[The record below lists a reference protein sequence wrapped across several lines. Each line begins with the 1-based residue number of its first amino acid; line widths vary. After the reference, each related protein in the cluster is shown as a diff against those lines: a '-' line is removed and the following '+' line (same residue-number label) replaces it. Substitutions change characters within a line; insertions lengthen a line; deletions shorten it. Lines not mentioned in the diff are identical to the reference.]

1 MQIQEQKHGAVAVL
15 RPEGPVVNEHAEELK
30 SRLLQALRDNL
41 GRVVLDAAAI
51 PFIDSQG
58 LEALVDVTN
67 EMGRSGQWLKL
78 CAAKKTIRQ
87 VLDLTGLSPQFE
99 HFEDTNSA
107 VRSFL

>member
-15 RPEGPVVNEHAEELK
+15 KPEGPVVKEHAEELK
-30 SRLLQALRDNL
+30 NRLLQALRDNL

-67 EMGRSGQWLKL
+67 EMARSGQWLKL
-78 CAAKKTIRQ
+78 CAARKTIRQ